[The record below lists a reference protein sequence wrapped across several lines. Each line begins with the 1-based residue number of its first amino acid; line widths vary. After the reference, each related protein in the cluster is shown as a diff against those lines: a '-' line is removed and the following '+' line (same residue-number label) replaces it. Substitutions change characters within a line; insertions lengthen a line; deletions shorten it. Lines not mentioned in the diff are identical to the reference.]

1 MNSAVSSLLK
11 KMCYQLNCGY
21 NLITLKVYKYI
32 CIFMH
37 FFDKIVYFFH
47 NECADSSEPQR
58 EHKFLCVSEH
68 LLIFRAM

>member
-37 FFDKIVYFFH
+37 FFDKIVYISFTMSVQILQ
-47 NECADSSEPQR
+47 NLSESIN
-58 EHKFLCVSEH
+58 FCVYQNTY
-68 LLIFRAM
+68 